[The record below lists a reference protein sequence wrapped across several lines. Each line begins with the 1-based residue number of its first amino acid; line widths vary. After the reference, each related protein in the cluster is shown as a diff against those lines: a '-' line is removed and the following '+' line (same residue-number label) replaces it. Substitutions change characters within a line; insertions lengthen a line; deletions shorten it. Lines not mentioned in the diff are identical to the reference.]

1 MGTLGLLPW
10 IAHPV
15 FWALVFIG
23 WTSGEIGRAGV
34 LILTVLWLAGL
45 FVFQQLLPFGFL
57 LFPSYVAFLDIV
69 LVLIVFK
76 GDVRLR

>member
-15 FWALVFIG
+15 FWGTVFIG
-23 WTSGEIGRAGV
+23 WSAGEISRAGV
-34 LILTVLWLAGL
+34 LVFVALWAAGF
-45 FVFQQLLPFGFL
+45 FVQRLLPVGFL
-57 LFPSYVAFLDIV
+57 LFPSYVAILDIV
-69 LVLIVFK
+69 LVLLVFK